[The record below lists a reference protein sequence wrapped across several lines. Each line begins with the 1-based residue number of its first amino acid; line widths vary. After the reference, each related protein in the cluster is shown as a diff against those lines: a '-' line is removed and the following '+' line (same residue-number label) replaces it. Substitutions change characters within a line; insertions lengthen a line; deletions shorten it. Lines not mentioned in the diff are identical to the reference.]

1 MSGLLDDVRVID
13 LSEGPIGGLATMV
26 LADFGAG
33 VIKIERPGGD
43 PWRSLANAPVW
54 LRGKRSAVLD
64 LKDDAG
70 RAALVPLVEGADVVV
85 TAMRPGKAAALSC
98 DYERLAAI
106 NPALVYCSITASGCE
121 GPYANYPGYEAVVAA
136 KIGRM
141 LNFSGLPDRE
151 GPAYAAVQ
159 AGSHACTQAAIHGI
173 LAALLARETIGKGQ
187 LVETSIMQ
195 GLFAYDLG
203 GLFRHQLAERLP
215 DLFVI
220 DPRAMAS
227 MMPTLNYHSL
237 QTKDGRW
244 LQFGN
249 LMAHLF
255 DNYVAAVGLDDIY
268 ADPDYEGPPALWSEE
283 ARERMRDRMF
293 GRMRERTADEW
304 MRHFIEHGGVAAT
317 PFQSTQQALDDP
329 DLVLNGHVVERD
341 HPSLGRVRQLGPL
354 ARLAETPGRAGEAG
368 PEAGVHTSE
377 VLAEAPRPRPGIGGM
392 SDTHGAAPAPP
403 LAGVTVLEFATIIA
417 APLGVAVLADLGARV
432 IKVEPVGGDPF
443 RGMGIGSLGA
453 ARVNGSKESIAL
465 DLKTEAGQKIVH
477 ELARD
482 ADILIHNYRP
492 GVPERL
498 GIGYEELQ
506 AIRPELVYVSVN
518 GYGRDGPGAHRPSTH
533 PIPGAGL
540 GGAFLQA
547 GVGMPPVCETI
558 PEMREVARKLFRAN
572 ELNPDPNTS
581 MVVGSAALL
590 GLYAR
595 RRSGAGQEVFVDM
608 FGANAYANADDFVS
622 YEGKP
627 PRPAPSQDLYGLG
640 ATYRL
645 YPTAAGWV
653 FLGLVQE
660 REWDLFRTLVD
671 QPALSGDTRF
681 ATAAGRSEHEAELAE
696 VLAALFLERPADD
709 WEALLAPKGL
719 GCVRADGA
727 TVGEFIATDAHVK
740 ANGLRV
746 PVHNANFGDYERYGP
761 LTDFSATPLEL
772 GGFPLAGEQSD
783 AILGAL
789 GYSAE
794 AIVRLRETG
803 VVWSEAPAP
812 LAAAA
817 AKA

>member
-1 MSGLLDDVRVID
+1 MPGVLDDIRIID

-26 LADFGAG
+26 LADFGAD

-64 LKDDAG
+64 LTDAEAQG
-70 RAALVPLVEGADVVV
+70 ELARLVEAADVVV
-85 TAMRPGKAAALSC
+85 TAMRPGKAAELGC
-98 DYERLAAI
+98 DYERLAAV
-106 NPALVYCSITASGCE
+106 NPALVYCSITGFGPE

-151 GPAYAAVQ
+151 GPGYAAVQ
-159 AGSHACTQAAIHGI
+159 AGSHACAQAAIHGI
-173 LAALLARETIGKGQ
+173 LAALLARETVGRGQ

-203 GLFRHQLAERLP
+203 GLFRHQLAERRP
-215 DLFVI
+215 DLFDI
-220 DPRAMAS
+220 DPRAMAK

-255 DNYVAAVGLDDIY
+255 DNYVTAVGLDDIY

-293 GRMRERTADEW
+293 LRMRERTADEW
-304 MRHFIEHGGVAAT
+304 MQHFTEHGGVAAT
-317 PFQSTQQALDDP
+317 AFRSTQEALDDP
-329 DLVLNGHVVERD
+329 DLVLNGHVVVRE
-341 HPSLGRVRQLGPL
+341 HPKLGPVRQLGPL
-354 ARLAETPGRAGEAG
+354 ARLTETPGSAGEAG
-368 PEAGVHTSE
+368 PEPGEHTGE
-377 VLAEAPRPRPGIGGM
+377 VLAEAPRPRPVLA
-392 SDTHGAAPAPP
+392 SANGAAPAPP
-403 LAGVTVLEFATIIA
+403 LAGITVLEFATVIA
-417 APLGVAVLADLGARV
+417 APLGAAVLADLGARV

-443 RGMGIGSLGA
+443 RGMGVGSLGA

-465 DLKTEAGQKIVH
+465 DLKTAAGQKIVH
-477 ELARD
+477 ELAKD

-498 GIGYEELQ
+498 GMGYEDLK
-506 AIRPELVYVSVN
+506 AIRPKLVYVSVN

-547 GVGMPPVCETI
+547 GAGMPPVCETI

-581 MVVGSAALL
+581 MVVASAALL
-590 GLYAR
+590 AFYAR

-608 FGANAYANADDFVS
+608 FGANSYANADDFVS
-622 YEGKP
+622 YEGKQ
-627 PRPAPSQDLYGLG
+627 PRPEPSADLYGLG

-645 YPTAAGWV
+645 YPTAEGWV
-653 FLGLVQE
+653 FLGLVQQ
-660 REWDLFRTLVD
+660 REWERFCALAE
-671 QPALSGDTRF
+671 QPALAEDARF
-681 ATAAGRSEHEAELAE
+681 ATAAARGEHDSELAE
-696 VLAALFLERPADD
+696 VLAALFLERPADA
-709 WEALLAPKGL
+709 WEALLALAGL
-719 GCVRADGA
+719 GCVRADGMA
-727 TVGEFIATDAHVK
+727 VGEFIATDAHVG
-740 ANGLRV
+740 ASGGRV
-746 PVHNANFGDYERYGP
+746 RVHNANFGEYERYGP

-783 AILGAL
+783 AILAAL
-789 GYSAE
+789 GYSPD
-794 AIVRLRETG
+794 AIGELRRAG
-803 VVWSEAPAP
+803 VVWSEAPEP
-812 LAAAA
+812 LVAGGGE
-817 AKA
+817 